1 MCVQIT
7 ITANGRNVVT
17 STAGPGGVEPLVNI
31 VDVVNDLSAR
41 GHTLKAGHTVITG
54 AIALAKPGAC
64 IEGDHVVVSY
74 EGLGEVELTL
84 AGGVLKGRL

>member
-1 MCVQIT
+1 MRVCVQIT

-41 GHTLKAGHTVITG
+41 GHTLKAG
-54 AIALAKPGAC
+54 L
-64 IEGDHVVVSY
+64 D
-74 EGLGEVELTL
+74 EGLLSFSFSNLLYMENPYSYNTCQ
-84 AGGVLKGRL
+84 